1 MSNGEEEGRR
11 GRKDPSITVSQLLL
25 VPLFLWGHH
34 HRNWNVHTA
43 TCDFVCGC
51 TKVWITIE
59 QSMRILWILS
69 VFVAFVVCVC
79 RPANDSFFPILPDV
93 CVFVSLCGVCV
104 LVCATKKWA
113 HGRLLDVSSLTHT
126 WIAGGYPHLGLPGCQ
141 LKPLHTHTYSA
152 FSAPLS
158 LWLLQPRLGSF
169 VHSLLSSGFIV
180 NVFRKL
186 FSLDSANK
194 MAESAVCPLIHHL
207 PASFVCPFANP
218 SFSLSLSH
226 SLAHYLLPYGGQ
238 VLLAVGILFDI
249 RLAKWCPNAPTKA
262 ANA

>member
-1 MSNGEEEGRR
+1 MI
-11 GRKDPSITVSQLLL
+11 P
-25 VPLFLWGHH
+25 
-34 HRNWNVHTA
+34 
-43 TCDFVCGC
+43 
-51 TKVWITIE
+51 
-59 QSMRILWILS
+59 
-69 VFVAFVVCVC
+69 
-79 RPANDSFFPILPDV
+79 FFPF
-93 CVFVSLCGVCV
+93 CRVFVSLCCVCLCVGVCYQKMGSWSFARCQ
-104 LVCATKKWA
+104 LS
-113 HGRLLDVSSLTHT
+113 HTHT

-152 FSAPLS
+152 FAAPLT

-226 SLAHYLLPYGGQ
+226 SLAHCLLPYGGQ

-262 ANA
+262 AANA

>member
-1 MSNGEEEGRR
+1 MRLCMRLHKSLNNNRTI
-11 GRKDPSITVSQLLL
+11 DANIVNIVSICRICCMCLSASKWFLFSHFACCVRVCVSLL
-25 VPLFLWGHH
+25 
-34 HRNWNVHTA
+34 
-43 TCDFVCGC
+43 C
-51 TKVWITIE
+51 
-59 QSMRILWILS
+59 
-69 VFVAFVVCVC
+69 VCVC
-79 RPANDSFFPILPDV
+79 W
-93 CVFVSLCGVCV
+93 CV
-104 LVCATKKWA
+104 LPKNGLMVVCSMSALSHTHELPAGTHIWGYQVA
-113 HGRLLDVSSLTHT
+113 SLSP
-126 WIAGGYPHLGLPGCQ
+126 Y
-141 LKPLHTHTYSA
+141 THTYSA
-152 FSAPLS
+152 FAAPLS

-218 SFSLSLSH
+218 SFSLSFSH
-226 SLAHYLLPYGGQ
+226 SLAHCLLPYGGQ

-262 ANA
+262 AANA